1 MDTAHMDTSQMD
13 EEAKKATKKAMDLL
27 LRMDQTEKGLYDKLI
42 RAGFSERAVAT
53 AMSYVKS
60 FGYLDDLRYA
70 QNYIGF
76 HKEQYSRKELRY
88 KLAGRGVPPDVVD
101 QALSEHFR
109 EDERQALRRQLEKK
123 LRGREVS
130 ALDRAEREKLI
141 AYLTRKGYSY
151 SDVRAVMGGLSAD
164 DR

>member
-1 MDTAHMDTSQMD
+1 MDA
-13 EEAKKATKKAMDLL
+13 EEKKATKKAMDLL

-42 RAGFSERAVAT
+42 RAGFSEKAVTT

-101 QALSEHFR
+101 QGEGDCLPDEKGLFLFR
-109 EDERQALRRQLEKK
+109 CAGSDGRSF
-123 LRGREVS
+123 RGR
-130 ALDRAEREKLI
+130 
-141 AYLTRKGYSY
+141 
-151 SDVRAVMGGLSAD
+151 
-164 DR
+164 